1 MKVQN
6 YLLNEE
12 IGSGSFSTVYKA
24 VDINDQNKV
33 YAIKSMREIP
43 QNVTI
48 EIFRMKKLFVMKYNC
63 SKKLNIK
70 M

>member
-24 VDINDQNKV
+24 VDINNQSKV

-48 EIFRMKKLFVMKYNC
+48 LIFRIKRLSAMK
-63 SKKLNIK
+63 
-70 M
+70 